1 MREALRN
8 RSAALKIGSKGVESI
23 SRLVKSDRE
32 DYPCE
37 YRRRLTGKI
46 TRFELPFDISQTFSG
61 MQLNDDDVDAS
72 DVVVVV
78 VVVVVVGLFK
88 NLLFIPCFKHLTNRH
103 LLQHRRPSP
112 TLHLNWPEVQTSLS
126 CLATFLLKNF
136 WQASQK
142 LGV

>member
-61 MQLNDDDVDAS
+61 MQLNDDDDGDAS
-72 DVVVVV
+72 DF
-78 VVVVVVGLFK
+78 VVVVVGLFK

-103 LLQHRRPSP
+103 LLQQRRPSP